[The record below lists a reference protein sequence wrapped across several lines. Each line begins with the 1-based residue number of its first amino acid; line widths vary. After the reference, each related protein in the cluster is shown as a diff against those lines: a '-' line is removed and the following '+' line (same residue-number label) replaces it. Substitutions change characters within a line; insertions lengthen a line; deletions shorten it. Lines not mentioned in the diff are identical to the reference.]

1 MIKQAMLVDRSGSV
15 VLEHILC
22 SSNNNV
28 PRLEQ
33 LNMHE
38 LVVVG
43 CWYIW
48 WQRRQI
54 VKGENVSAPASS
66 AFAIT
71 ALAANYGAATKK
83 PEDKEIRWSKPPKGH
98 RKLNID
104 ASYYQYGS
112 GAAGMVLRNDKGEAI
127 AGKACLLNNMMCA
140 ENAEATALLK
150 GLEFLEQIG
159 CFSAYIE
166 SDSLE
171 LIKACNGDIEI
182 WSPYTAVLADCF
194 QKASAM
200 DLVFFQHCPRDANVV
215 AHNLAKMAYES
226 RNGFGWDGRPPDFI
240 LSDVI
245 RDVTM

>member
-28 PRLEQ
+28 PMLEQ
-33 LNMHE
+33 LKTHE

-83 PEDKEIRWSKPPKGH
+83 PEDKEIRWSKPPRGQ

-104 ASYYQYGS
+104 AAYYHDGS

-127 AGKACLLNNMMCA
+127 AGKACLLNNMMSA

-159 CFSAYIE
+159 CSSAYIE

-215 AHNLAKMAYES
+215 AHNLAKMAYDS